1 MSGDEYYT
9 QSNFYKAINKIKDIN
24 GLTYSN
30 VEPDD
35 NDHIKVRR
43 VAEAYVDDCETD
55 EDDGFFK
62 QIIKCFKK
70 KNKKKDMSKSPIPI
84 PVEERV
90 IVKAN
95 KNAYQAKYIAKHK
108 AKKKIKTKFKIGR
121 YYYQRIKPKDG
132 SQNIVIKYQCVKTIY
147 SIKDIETNIVIM
159 RQITPY
165 DGRKFTLDRQE
176 CQKFHI
182 KYEPGLEVWPMEI
195 NWIPEKSQKTKNF

>member
-9 QSNFYKAINKIKDIN
+9 QSNFYKAINR
-24 GLTYSN
+24 LTYSN

-62 QIIKCFKK
+62 QIIKRFKK
-70 KNKKKDMSKSPIPI
+70 KNKKKDMSQSPIPI

-132 SQNIVIKYQCVKTIY
+132 SANIVIKYQCVKTIY

-195 NWIPEKSQKTKNF
+195 NWIPEKITKN

>member
-9 QSNFYKAINKIKDIN
+9 QSNFFKVIN
-24 GLTYSN
+24 GLYYSN
-30 VEPDD
+30 VEPYD
-35 NDHIKVRR
+35 NNHIKVRR

-62 QIIKCFKK
+62 QIIKWS
-70 KNKKKDMSKSPIPI
+70 KNKKKDMSQSPIPI

-95 KNAYQAKYIAKHK
+95 KNAYQAKYIAKHR
-108 AKKKIKTKFKIGR
+108 AKNRVKTKFKIGR

-132 SQNIVIKYQCVKTIY
+132 SLNIVIKYQCVKTIY

-195 NWIPEKSQKTKNF
+195 NWIPEKIEKN

>member
-9 QSNFYKAINKIKDIN
+9 QSNFYKAIN

-35 NDHIKVRR
+35 NDHIKIRR

-62 QIIKCFKK
+62 QIIKWSKK
-70 KNKKKDMSKSPIPI
+70 KNKKKDMSQSPIPI

-108 AKKKIKTKFKIGR
+108 AKNRIKTKFKIGR

-195 NWIPEKSQKTKNF
+195 NWIPEKTIKN

>member
-9 QSNFYKAINKIKDIN
+9 QSNFYKAINR
-24 GLTYSN
+24 LTYSN
-30 VEPDD
+30 VEPDN

-62 QIIKCFKK
+62 QIIKWSKK
-70 KNKKKDMSKSPIPI
+70 KNKKKDMSQSPIPI

-95 KNAYQAKYIAKHK
+95 KNTYQAKYIAKHR
-108 AKKKIKTKFKIGR
+108 AKNKIKTKFKIGR

-132 SQNIVIKYQCVKTIY
+132 SADIVIKYQCIKTVY
-147 SIKDIETNIVIM
+147 SIKDIEMNVVIM
-159 RQITPY
+159 KQITPY
-165 DGRKFTLDRQE
+165 NSKRFTLDRNE
-176 CQKFHI
+176 CKKFHI
-182 KYEPGLEVWPMEI
+182 KFEPGLEVWPMDI
-195 NWIPEKSQKTKNF
+195 NWIPEKKN

>member
-1 MSGDEYYT
+1 MSGGDTYYTKTDIMGINGMSNITGNYAHDVLNSNVVMTDDGEDEYFLGKLNKLYIK
-9 QSNFYKAINKIKDIN
+9 YKEK
-24 GLTYSN
+24 
-30 VEPDD
+30 
-35 NDHIKVRR
+35 R
-43 VAEAYVDDCETD
+43 
-55 EDDGFFK
+55 
-62 QIIKCFKK
+62 KK
-70 KNKKKDMSKSPIPI
+70 KKEKDNMAQSPIPI

-108 AKKKIKTKFKIGR
+108 AKNRIKTKFKIGR

-195 NWIPEKSQKTKNF
+195 NWIPEKTIKN

>member
-9 QSNFYKAINKIKDIN
+9 QSNLFKDIN
-24 GLTYSN
+24 RFNDSN
-30 VEPDD
+30 VVLD
-35 NDHIKVRR
+35 NNGHIKVRR

-62 QIIKCFKK
+62 QIIKWSKK
-70 KNKKKDMSKSPIPI
+70 KNKKKDMSQSPIPI

-108 AKKKIKTKFKIGR
+108 AKNRIKTKFKIGR

-132 SQNIVIKYQCVKTIY
+132 SPNIVIKYQCVKTIY
-147 SIKDIETNIVIM
+147 SIKDIEANIVIM
-159 RQITPY
+159 RQLTPY

-195 NWIPEKSQKTKNF
+195 NWIPEKIIKN

>member
-9 QSNFYKAINKIKDIN
+9 QSNFYKAINR
-24 GLTYSN
+24 LTYSN

-35 NDHIKVRR
+35 NDHIKIRG
-43 VAEAYVDDCETD
+43 VAEAYVDDCEAD

-62 QIIKCFKK
+62 QIIKWSKK
-70 KNKKKDMSKSPIPI
+70 KNKKKDMSQSPIPI

-108 AKKKIKTKFKIGR
+108 AKNRIKTKFKIGR

-195 NWIPEKSQKTKNF
+195 NWIPEKTIKN

>member
-1 MSGDEYYT
+1 MYLDDDEYYT
-9 QSNFYKAINKIKDIN
+9 QSNFFKVIN
-24 GLTYSN
+24 GLYYSN

-35 NDHIKVRR
+35 NSHIKVRR

-62 QIIKCFKK
+62 QIIKWSKK

-95 KNAYQAKYIAKHK
+95 KNAYQAKYITKHRAKNR
-108 AKKKIKTKFKIGR
+108 IKTKFKIGR

-132 SQNIVIKYQCVKTIY
+132 SPNIVIKYQCVKTIY

-159 RQITPY
+159 RQLTPY

-195 NWIPEKSQKTKNF
+195 NWIPEKIEKN

>member
-9 QSNFYKAINKIKDIN
+9 QSNFIKAINECKAIN

-30 VEPDD
+30 VEPYA
-35 NDHIKVRR
+35 NGHIN

-62 QIIKCFKK
+62 QIIKWPKK
-70 KNKKKDMSKSPIPI
+70 KNKKKDMSQSPIPI

-108 AKKKIKTKFKIGR
+108 AKNRIKTKFKIGR

-132 SQNIVIKYQCVKTIY
+132 SPNVVIKYQCVKTIY
-147 SIKDIETNIVIM
+147 SIKDIEVNIVIM
-159 RQITPY
+159 RQLTPY

-195 NWIPEKSQKTKNF
+195 NWIPEKIVKN

>member
-1 MSGDEYYT
+1 MESVG
-9 QSNFYKAINKIKDIN
+9 
-24 GLTYSN
+24 
-30 VEPDD
+30 
-35 NDHIKVRR
+35 NDYIKVRR
-43 VAEAYVDDCETD
+43 VEEAYKLED
-55 EDDGFFK
+55 EVKESFFSRIVK
-62 QIIKCFKK
+62 WSKK
-70 KNKKKDMSKSPIPI
+70 KNMSQSPIPI

-108 AKKKIKTKFKIGR
+108 AKNRIKTKFKIGR

-132 SQNIVIKYQCVKTIY
+132 SPNIVIKYQCVKTIY
-147 SIKDIETNIVIM
+147 SIKDIEVNIVIM
-159 RQITPY
+159 RQLTPY

-195 NWIPEKSQKTKNF
+195 NWIPEKIIKN

>member
-9 QSNFYKAINKIKDIN
+9 QSNLFKDIN
-24 GLTYSN
+24 RFNDSN
-30 VEPDD
+30 VVLD
-35 NDHIKVRR
+35 NNGHIKVRR

-62 QIIKCFKK
+62 QIIKWVKK
-70 KNKKKDMSKSPIPI
+70 KNKKKDMSQSPIPI

-108 AKKKIKTKFKIGR
+108 AKNRIKTKFKIGR

-132 SQNIVIKYQCVKTIY
+132 SPNIVIKYQCVKTIY
-147 SIKDIETNIVIM
+147 SIKDIEANIVIM
-159 RQITPY
+159 RQLTPY

-195 NWIPEKSQKTKNF
+195 NWIPEKIIKN

>member
-9 QSNFYKAINKIKDIN
+9 QSNLFKDIN
-24 GLTYSN
+24 RLNYSN
-30 VEPDD
+30 VVLD
-35 NDHIKVRR
+35 NNGHIKVRR

-55 EDDGFFK
+55 EDDSFFK
-62 QIIKCFKK
+62 QIIKWSKK
-70 KNKKKDMSKSPIPI
+70 KNKKKDMSQSPIPI

-108 AKKKIKTKFKIGR
+108 AKNRIKTKFKIGR

-132 SQNIVIKYQCVKTIY
+132 SPNIVIKYQCVKTIY
-147 SIKDIETNIVIM
+147 SIKDIEVNIVIM
-159 RQITPY
+159 RQLTPY

-195 NWIPEKSQKTKNF
+195 NWISEKIIKN

>member
-1 MSGDEYYT
+1 MRGNEIHT
-9 QSNFYKAINKIKDIN
+9 QSNFFKDIKR
-24 GLTYSN
+24 LTYSN
-30 VEPDD
+30 VEPYD
-35 NDHIKVRR
+35 NDYIKVRR
-43 VAEAYVDDCETD
+43 VAEAYVDDCETY
-55 EDDGFFK
+55 EDDPNDSLFNRLNNFVK
-62 QIIKCFKK
+62 NRMMFKK
-70 KNKKKDMSKSPIPI
+70 SDMSQSPIPI

-95 KNAYQAKYIAKHK
+95 KNAYQAKYLAKHR
-108 AKKKIKTKFKIGR
+108 AKNRIKTKFKIGR

-132 SQNIVIKYQCVKTIY
+132 SPNIVIKYQCVKTIY

-195 NWIPEKSQKTKNF
+195 NWIPEKITKN

>member
-9 QSNFYKAINKIKDIN
+9 QSNFYKAINR
-24 GLTYSN
+24 LTYSN

-62 QIIKCFKK
+62 QIIKWSKK
-70 KNKKKDMSKSPIPI
+70 KNKKKDMSQSPIPI

-95 KNAYQAKYIAKHK
+95 KNAYQAKYIAKHR
-108 AKKKIKTKFKIGR
+108 AKNRVKTKFKIGR

-132 SQNIVIKYQCVKTIY
+132 SPNVVIKYQCVKTIY

-195 NWIPEKSQKTKNF
+195 NWIPEKIEKN

>member
-9 QSNFYKAINKIKDIN
+9 QSNLFKDIN
-24 GLTYSN
+24 RFNYSN
-30 VEPDD
+30 VVLD
-35 NDHIKVRR
+35 NNGHVKVRR

-55 EDDGFFK
+55 EDDSFFK
-62 QIIKCFKK
+62 QIIKWTKK
-70 KNKKKDMSKSPIPI
+70 KNKKKDMSQSPIPI

-108 AKKKIKTKFKIGR
+108 AKNRIKTKFKIGR

-132 SQNIVIKYQCVKTIY
+132 SPNVVIKYQCVKTIY

-159 RQITPY
+159 RQISPY

-176 CQKFHI
+176 CAKFHI
-182 KYEPGLEVWPMEI
+182 KFEPGLEVWPMEI
-195 NWIPEKSQKTKNF
+195 NWIPEKKIENN

>member
-9 QSNFYKAINKIKDIN
+9 QSNFFKAINECKAIN

-30 VEPDD
+30 VEPND

-43 VAEAYVDDCETD
+43 VAEAYVDDCESD

-62 QIIKCFKK
+62 QIIKWFKK

-95 KNAYQAKYIAKHK
+95 KNAYQVKYIAKHK

-132 SQNIVIKYQCVKTIY
+132 SANIVIKYQCVKTIY

-195 NWIPEKSQKTKNF
+195 NWIPEKITKN

>member
-9 QSNFYKAINKIKDIN
+9 QSNLFKDIN
-24 GLTYSN
+24 RFNYSN
-30 VEPDD
+30 VVLD
-35 NDHIKVRR
+35 NNGHVKVRR

-55 EDDGFFK
+55 EDDSFFK
-62 QIIKCFKK
+62 QIIKWSKK
-70 KNKKKDMSKSPIPI
+70 KNKKKDMSQSPIPI

-95 KNAYQAKYIAKHK
+95 KNAYHAKYIAKHR
-108 AKKKIKTKFKIGR
+108 AKNRVKTKFKIGR

-132 SQNIVIKYQCVKTIY
+132 SPNVVIKYQCVKTIY

-195 NWIPEKSQKTKNF
+195 NWIPEKIIKN